1 MKPFNFFTILSK
13 DDKELIHSSFL
24 QFLLKD
30 EITSQFILKHLFPEF
45 RATLDQNSVCLE
57 KVYTYKVPVENGKAK
72 TKRIRLDIEAKSK
85 DEQTILLIENKFKS
99 FPNEW
104 QLNRYDDRFL
114 EAYPDKS
121 VVKYLLCFDK
131 TIIPF
136 DRQEWQFISYQ
147 DVFTVLKALLSRIEL
162 ELDKKTFIQHYIN
175 FLEPYLLKY
184 EEVKLNCGY
193 LFFDGKN
200 DANKFWIRHI
210 NAIVRLK
217 LDKYFSEKSVAVHF
231 NVNPGNTSVPLI
243 NISPLHWN
251 NNELVPN
258 LCIQVQDHNL
268 KYYFGAKGNLEF
280 NSLRLSALTYIEDA
294 SGKFN
299 KSDANRGETNFIYL
313 ERLEP
318 SVNNSNFS
326 VDDFS
331 NRIIDFYEKID
342 IVARKRFDLKE

>member
-1 MKPFNFFTILSK
+1 MKPFNYFTILSK

-24 QFLLKD
+24 KFLLKD
-30 EITSQFILKHLFPEF
+30 EVTSEFVLRNLFPNFQASLNRE
-45 RATLDQNSVCLE
+45 SVKLE
-57 KVYTYKVPVENGKAK
+57 KVYSYRVLDEKGK
-72 TKRIRLDIEAKSK
+72 TKTRRIRLDVEAKSVDK
-85 DEQTILLIENKFKS
+85 KTILLIENKFKS
-99 FPNEW
+99 FPNEV
-104 QLNRYDDRFL
+104 QLNAYDERFSD
-114 EAYPDKS
+114 EYPKNDI
-121 VVKYLLCFDK
+121 VKYLLCFDK

-136 DRQEWQFISYQ
+136 TRIDWHFISYQ
-147 DVFTVLKALLSRIEL
+147 DVLEVMKLLLNTISL

-193 LFFDGKN
+193 LFFDGKK
-200 DANKFWIRHI
+200 DVNKFWIRHI

-258 LCIQVQDHNL
+258 LCIQVQDNNL

-299 KSDANRGETNFIYL
+299 KPDANRGETNFIYL